1 MNGNMKTGNAHSGFG
16 MIELL
21 VAIAIGMLLVAV
33 MGQIYISSKQTYN
46 TSDAVARIQE
56 NGRFALIKLSE
67 DLRMAGFWGCG
78 SGGLS
83 IQNNLNP
90 AGVGYT
96 AELYDYSDGIV
107 GQDGATDIINVG
119 YSINSGIKVVQ
130 QMPNVSANIKVT
142 PNEVLGQGDIVLVCD
157 VQQGDI
163 FQITNMTA
171 SGGIAAKDTVVHN
184 SGNTTEPGNYNP
196 VSCSP
201 GVGAG
206 GMTHCLSK
214 SYDTNARLMQ
224 PIKVRYWVATGAAG
238 TPALFRSENGVAA
251 ELVEGIENMQIRYG
265 VDTTG
270 DLAVDSYAD
279 ATGVADW
286 SLVMSVRVSFLVRS
300 PENNV
305 VQTAQ
310 TYTYDSDG
318 NGVVENITAADRR
331 LRQVFTTTVNLRNRT
346 L

>member
-1 MNGNMKTGNAHSGFG
+1 MNGKMKTGNAQSGFG
-16 MIELL
+16 LIELL
-21 VAIAIGMLLVAV
+21 VAVALGLLLVAV

-83 IQNNLNP
+83 ITNNLNP
-90 AGVGYT
+90 AGTGYDP
-96 AELYDYSDGIV
+96 ALHDFGDSIK
-107 GQDGATDIINVG
+107 GQDGATDSLSIG
-119 YSINSGIKVVQ
+119 YATNSGIKVVQ
-130 QMPNVSANIKVT
+130 QMPQVSANIKVT
-142 PNEVLGQGDIVLVCD
+142 PNDVIKDGDIVLVCD

-163 FQITNMTA
+163 FQVTNMTA
-171 SGGIAAKDTVVHN
+171 SGGQASKDTVVHN
-184 SGNTTEPGNYNP
+184 SGNSTDPGNYNP

-214 SYDTNARLMQ
+214 SYDTNARL
-224 PIKVRYWVATGAAG
+224 VRPVKISYWVADGAAG
-238 TPALFRSENGVAA
+238 TSALFRSENGVSA
-251 ELVEGIENMQIRYG
+251 ELVEGIENMQVRYG

-270 DLAVDSYAD
+270 DLAVDSYVD

-286 SLVMSVRVSFLVRS
+286 GQVMSVRVSLLELLSYCYHLVEHDPAVMEGGAGPGGHG
-300 PENNV
+300 PEV
-305 VQTAQ
+305 H
-310 TYTYDSDG
+310 
-318 NGVVENITAADRR
+318 DR
-331 LRQVFTTTVNLRNRT
+331 QG
-346 L
+346 